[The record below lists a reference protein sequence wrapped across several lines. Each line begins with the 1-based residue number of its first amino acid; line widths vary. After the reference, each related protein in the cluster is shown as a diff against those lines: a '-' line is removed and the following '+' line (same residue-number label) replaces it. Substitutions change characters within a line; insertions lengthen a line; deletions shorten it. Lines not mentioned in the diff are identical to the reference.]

1 MRKLQKKRHKLTA
14 DSELMPNVES
24 YNRNL
29 KTYTFRGGS
38 FKITSSHFSAFMLY
52 YAKVK

>member
-29 KTYTFRGGS
+29 KTYALRDERMWM
-38 FKITSSHFSAFMLY
+38 K
-52 YAKVK
+52 

>member
-29 KTYTFRGGS
+29 KTYTLRDERMWM
-38 FKITSSHFSAFMLY
+38 K
-52 YAKVK
+52 